1 MSKPILQL
9 QNGANWQSIWSTSVA
24 TLSDPNKPG
33 YTYPIPP
40 IICPILLETNI
51 IAIYARSETGN
62 PSWQIAGNIAKKIS
76 TGITLPGGSPDASI
90 SDLRLL
96 RLNQINLF
104 RFQRLTDTYALEI
117 RPKWWIRD
125 LSLDLFIY
133 TGVDS
138 DTTTEQLN
146 RIEFAVDE
154 IRI

>member
-9 QNGANWQSIWSTSVA
+9 QNAANWQSIWSTSVA
-24 TLSDPNKPG
+24 SVKLADGSSQF
-33 YTYPIPP
+33 IPP
-40 IICPILLETNI
+40 IIVPILLATNI
-51 IAIYARSETGN
+51 VVIYAASQSAK
-62 PSWQIAGNIAKKIS
+62 PSWQIAGNVAKKIS
-76 TGITLPGGSPDASI
+76 TGITLPGENPDTTI

-96 RLNQINLF
+96 RLNQLNLF

-117 RPKWWIRD
+117 RPKWWIED
-125 LSLDLFIY
+125 ISLNVFIY

-154 IRI
+154 INR

>member
-9 QNGANWQSIWSTSVA
+9 QNAANWEALWSTTVSSVKLA
-24 TLSDPNKPG
+24 DGSEQF
-33 YTYPIPP
+33 IPP

-51 IAIYARSETGN
+51 IAIYARSETGKQ
-62 PSWQIAGNIAKKIS
+62 SWQIAGNVAKKIA
-76 TGITLPGGSPDASI
+76 TGITLPGGSPDASV
-90 SDLRLL
+90 SDIRLL

-125 LSLDLFIY
+125 ISLDLFVY

-154 IRI
+154 IRR